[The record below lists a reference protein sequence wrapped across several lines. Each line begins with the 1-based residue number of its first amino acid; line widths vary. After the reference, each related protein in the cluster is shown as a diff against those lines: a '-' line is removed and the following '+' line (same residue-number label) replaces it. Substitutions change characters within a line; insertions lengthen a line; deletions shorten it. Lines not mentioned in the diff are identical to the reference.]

1 MKKKKTEKPQTM
13 AKTGKTGGRYEK
25 DSEYD
30 ACKKKKNTQKEDRG
44 DRVK

>member
-1 MKKKKTEKPQTM
+1 MKKKPQIM

-30 ACKKKKNTQKEDRG
+30 ACKKKIHRKKTEKTE
-44 DRVK
+44 

>member
-1 MKKKKTEKPQTM
+1 M

-30 ACKKKKNTQKEDRG
+30 ACKKKNTQKEDRE